1 MQLLKILVADDHEII
16 FDGIK
21 SMMEGQ
27 DFIKALDHCSS
38 FRQLISKLAEKNYDV
53 LVLDLNMGGKN
64 ALAGIQQIKDQN
76 QKCKIIVL
84 TSYEN
89 PKFVQKSQELGLDG
103 FLLKNTTKKEFIK
116 ALQTV
121 TSGGQY
127 YPEVK
132 DELPSKDS
140 FDNFTSINSLSDREK
155 ELVELIIQGF
165 NENEIAEK
173 LFISRHTVKTHKK
186 NIFKKLNVHGVLGLI
201 KLMRDDQA

>member
-64 ALAGIQQIKDQN
+64 ALTGIREIKEQN